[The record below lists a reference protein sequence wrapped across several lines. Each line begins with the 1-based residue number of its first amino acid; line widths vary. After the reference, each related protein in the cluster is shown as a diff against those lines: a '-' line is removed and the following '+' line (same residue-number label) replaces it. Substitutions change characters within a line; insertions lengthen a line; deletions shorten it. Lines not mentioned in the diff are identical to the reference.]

1 MIRFEQLVVRYGALA
16 AVDGLDLR
24 VPAGSLFGLLGPNG
38 AGKTTALACV
48 AGLRVPTAGAVF
60 VDGVDVRAR
69 PAEAR
74 RRVGLVPQRLALYPT
89 LTVAQNLR
97 FFGGVHGLAGA
108 RLRDRVAWGLALA
121 QLDERADARV
131 ETLSGGMARRLNLA
145 CALLHDP
152 PLVLCD
158 EPTTGVDPQSRN
170 HLFDTLRA
178 LHAEGRTLVYT
189 THYMEEVQALC
200 DEVAIVDRG
209 RLVVHDRLDALLRST
224 ASARFRIEVARG
236 DGASAGEADVRAAL
250 GAAGLRLDAVTPAE
264 RTLEEVFL
272 DLTGR
277 ALRDEA

>member
-1 MIRFEQLVVRYGALA
+1 MIRFEQLVVRYGSLA

-38 AGKTTALACV
+38 AGKTTALSCV
-48 AGLRVPTAGAVF
+48 AGLRTPTAGAVF
-60 VDGVDVRAR
+60 VDGVDVQAR

-97 FFGGVHGLAGA
+97 FFGGVHGLADA
-108 RLRDRVAWGLALA
+108 RLHDRVAWGLALA
-121 QLDERADARV
+121 QLDDRAGARV

-178 LHAEGRTLVYT
+178 LHAEGRTIVYT

-200 DEVAIVDRG
+200 SEVAIVDHG
-209 RLVVHDRLDALLRST
+209 RLVVHDRLDALLRAT
-224 ASARFRIEVARG
+224 AAARFEVDVTDAGGGPARS
-236 DGASAGEADVRAAL
+236 DDVRAAL
-250 GAAGLRLDAVTPAE
+250 GAAGLQVGAVTQAE

-272 DLTGR
+272 ELTGR
-277 ALRDEA
+277 ALRDEG